1 MKVRNTGTLLMTIL
15 KLLNP
20 LTLSRKKLKFL
31 LLQSYKSQ
39 MILYSQFFFYH
50 DPLPNIIS
58 IQLILQ
64 FNYTLFI
71 MRARGFTFV
80 TCSPIPTALI
90 PFCFMGRELWSAF
103 APLFLLC
110 FSFIILSSI
119 YYIFSWPTSF
129 PRFFTLL
136 TFRTIFSFFSL
147 LPPPG
152 YTLFHLLTV
161 LFSLMDLQPYKPRLL
176 CRSLHFHRFYIRL
189 YCYVY

>member
-1 MKVRNTGTLLMTIL
+1 
-15 KLLNP
+15 
-20 LTLSRKKLKFL
+20 
-31 LLQSYKSQ
+31 

-110 FSFIILSSI
+110 FSFIICPVSTTYSVGL
-119 YYIFSWPTSF
+119 PRPPSF
-129 PRFFTLL
+129 PL
-136 TFRTIFSFFSL
+136 FSPSLQFSL
-147 LPPPG
+147 
-152 YTLFHLLTV
+152 
-161 LFSLMDLQPYKPRLL
+161 FSHFFLPRLYII
-176 CRSLHFHRFYIRL
+176 SLIDSIIFIDGCATLQTTASMQIPPFP
-189 YCYVY
+189 

>member
-1 MKVRNTGTLLMTIL
+1 
-15 KLLNP
+15 
-20 LTLSRKKLKFL
+20 
-31 LLQSYKSQ
+31 
-39 MILYSQFFFYH
+39 MILYSQGFFYH

-110 FSFIILSSI
+110 FSFIIFVQ
-119 YYIFSWPTSF
+119 Y
-129 PRFFTLL
+129 LL
-136 TFRTIFSFFSL
+136 RIQL
-147 LPPPG
+147 AYLVPP
-152 YTLFHLLTV
+152 LFHSSHLPYNFLFFLT
-161 LFSLMDLQPYKPRLL
+161 SSSPRLYII
-176 CRSLHFHRFYIRL
+176 SLIDSIIFIDGSATLQTTASMQIPPFP
-189 YCYVY
+189 